1 MTRLHNERKP
11 RINLLAL
18 AIGVMLGYQG
28 MAHAGEAALP
38 DADTDADSDQ
48 VRTLKSVSVLANR
61 ASEKTAAGA
70 LGSKSDL
77 DTPFSTTDKTSV
89 EIEKLQAAS
98 LADLLQSDSSIS
110 RSGSDYNGYVTRGLT
125 LRGLPLDMYNSMKID
140 GLPGGFLYGVNL
152 PLEDMDQ
159 VSVLKGAAGFMY
171 GFSAPGG
178 IVNYTLKKPTD
189 TTFLSFDAGYRS
201 SNLYSQHLD
210 TGGHLLGNGLIG
222 YRLNLSR
229 EEGTS
234 YTGSGVNRKAMSLS
248 LDAKLS
254 PNLTWN
260 ASLLAQERN
269 IDHST
274 PVFYTSK
281 YTASVLP
288 KALDGSSNWSAD
300 QDRNDTKFFY
310 VTTGLKWTID
320 EHWNLQVDASR
331 AHTNY
336 RLSQEY
342 LYLTNKSGG
351 YLDYTF
357 DGLDNAT
364 DEYGQ
369 VMLQG
374 SFDTGALSHT
384 IVAGVSR
391 LHRGLDFG
399 GSNYSPGSV
408 YRASGQIYAPT
419 QISWNPIGGN
429 PNAYRVETT
438 NQTAAFLSDTIDF
451 LDKWSLLAG
460 WRYNNYQDIS
470 INRYTGDGDG
480 HLSNI
485 TYSKYS
491 KEAVTPTYA
500 LLYKPAAGQTAY
512 ASYVESLEQ
521 GTTVGSSY
529 ANYGET
535 LAPLV
540 SKQYELGYKA
550 ELATWNAA
558 AAIFRVERGAEYAN
572 AQNYYVQD
580 GLIRYDGAE
589 VSADR
594 AITDSLRLGGSMTY
608 LDARYVETATT
619 WLIGKA
625 PAGTNRLVTAAN
637 IDYRPAFAPAWSFYA
652 NARRAS
658 KGIAAANSSSKVL
671 VKAPSYSVVDIG
683 SAYQM
688 DLDTHRLS
696 FHLGINNLFNEHYWI
711 VGSSALALG
720 APRVYSFNVKYDW

>member
-1 MTRLHNERKP
+1 M
-11 RINLLAL
+11 
-18 AIGVMLGYQG
+18 
-28 MAHAGEAALP
+28 
-38 DADTDADSDQ
+38 
-48 VRTLKSVSVLANR
+48 KSVSVSADR
-61 ASEKTAAGA
+61 ATEKSATGA

-77 DTPFSTTDKTSV
+77 DTPFSTASKSSL

-98 LADLLQSDSSIS
+98 LAELFQSDSSIT
-110 RSGSDYNGYVTRGLT
+110 RSGSDYNGYATRGLT
-125 LRGLPLDMYNSMKID
+125 LRGLPLDIYSSMKID

-159 VSVLKGAAGFMY
+159 VQVLKGAAGFMY

-189 TTFLSFDAGYRS
+189 STFLSFDVGYRS

-210 TGGHLLGNGLIG
+210 AGGRLFGDGLIG

-234 YTGSGVNRKAMSLS
+234 YTGSGVNRKAMSLT
-248 LDAKLS
+248 LDGKLS
-254 PNLTWN
+254 SNLSWS

-269 IDHST
+269 IDHPT
-274 PVFYTSK
+274 QIFYTSK

-310 VTTGLKWTID
+310 ATAGLKWTIN
-320 EHWNLQVDASR
+320 ERWNLRLDASR

-342 LYLTNKSGG
+342 LYLTTKSGG

-357 DGLDNAT
+357 DGLDTAT

-369 VMLQG
+369 ALLEG
-374 SFDTGALSHT
+374 SFETGALSHN

-408 YRASGQIYAPT
+408 SRASGNLYDPT
-419 QISWNPIGGN
+419 QISWSPITGD

-438 NQTAAFLSDTIDF
+438 NQTAGFLSDTIDF
-451 LDKWSLLAG
+451 LDAWSLLAG

-470 INRYTGDGDG
+470 IKSYTGDGAG

-485 TYSKYS
+485 TYSKYG
-491 KEAVTPTYA
+491 KEVVTPTYA
-500 LLYKPAAGQTAY
+500 LLYKPAPGHTLY

-521 GTTVGSSY
+521 GSTVGSSY

-550 ELATWNAA
+550 EKGAWNAA

-580 GLIRYDGAE
+580 GLIRYDGGE
-589 VSADR
+589 ISADR
-594 AITDSLRLGGSMTY
+594 AITDSVRLGGSVTY
-608 LDARYVETATT
+608 LNARYVETGTA

-625 PAGTNRLVTAAN
+625 PAGINNLVAAAN
-637 IDYRPAFAPAWSFYA
+637 IDYRPAFAPRWSFYA
-652 NARRAS
+652 NARYVS
-658 KGIAAANSSSKVL
+658 KGVAANNSTYQIV
-671 VKAPSYSVVDIG
+671 VKAPAYHLVDIG
-683 SAYQM
+683 TGYQM
-688 DLDTHRLS
+688 DLGAHRLS
-696 FHLGINNLFNEHYWI
+696 FHLGINNLFNEHYWQ
-711 VGSSALALG
+711 VGSSSLALG